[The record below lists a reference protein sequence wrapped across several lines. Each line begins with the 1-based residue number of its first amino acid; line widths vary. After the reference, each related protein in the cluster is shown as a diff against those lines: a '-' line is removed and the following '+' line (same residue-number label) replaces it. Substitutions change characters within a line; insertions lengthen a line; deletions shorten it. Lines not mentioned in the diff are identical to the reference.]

1 MPHTSEIEKAL
12 DDLIIDE
19 AGMKFQALAV
29 VLAKQKWPRLVACER
44 KKGDASASRSSGFSP
59 TLQSMARAGSF
70 LPVFGLQM
78 RYFGCK

>member
-29 VLAKQKWPRLVACER
+29 VLAKQ
-44 KKGDASASRSSGFSP
+44 SGP
-59 TLQSMARAGSF
+59 A
-70 LPVFGLQM
+70 
-78 RYFGCK
+78 